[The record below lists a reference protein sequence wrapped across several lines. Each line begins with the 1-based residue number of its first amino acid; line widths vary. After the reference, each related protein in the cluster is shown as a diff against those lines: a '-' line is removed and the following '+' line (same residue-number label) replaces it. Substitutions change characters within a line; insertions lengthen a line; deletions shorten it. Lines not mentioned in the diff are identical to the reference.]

1 MSHRTGLPARGV
13 VAWLALIACLFA
25 SARATA
31 AGANGEK
38 PPGPTFERDIL
49 PIFKAYC
56 WHCHGGEACVAGLD
70 LRTFPLLLRGG
81 TSGPAIVRGSAKES
95 LLFKKFGG
103 DLARHPPEHSR
114 PTEAHV
120 ATLRAWIDAGAPAD
134 DEGAPLSTA
143 DSPPLTAADRARW
156 AFRTP
161 VRPKVPR
168 VASRSATNPIDAFLL
183 KKLEDRGLSFSPR
196 ADRTTLIRRASFDLI
211 GLPPTPREVD
221 AFARDAAPDAFDRLI
236 ERLLAS
242 PHYGERWGRHWLD
255 AAGYVDTRGTDNDAS
270 IIEPL
275 DGIWK
280 YRDYVIRAF
289 NANRPFDRFL
299 LEQIAGDEQ
308 VDWRDANRYEPR
320 DVELL
325 IATGFLRQAADVT
338 YAPEL
343 NTSDI
348 RHQVL
353 FDTVQTVSSNVLGLT
368 VHCAQCH
375 THKFDPISHA
385 DYYRLTGLFL
395 PAYDP
400 HNWLHSKERTMSDVP
415 PRQRAAL
422 DAANAGI
429 DRQIAVFREEQGRLR
444 RPFENRIRAAKLA
457 SVPAGKRAALLTAV
471 RTPARGRSE
480 MQKALVAEFGRFA
493 TASTEE
499 VDRALDART
508 KLQRLDLRR
517 RIAAL
522 EKGRTHYGF
531 IQALWD
537 AGTAPPTYIYR
548 RGDFRNPGPQI
559 EPGVVAVLDDPA
571 HPFRLPAG
579 GGRHGSTGYRTAFVK
594 WLTSERH
601 PLTARVYVNRVWMHH
616 FGRGIVPTPANFG
629 ASGLPPSHPEL
640 LDWLARE
647 FIASGWDVKHL
658 QRLILKSAAYQQTS
672 RPESANP
679 GDERAKRNAEI
690 DPDNILLWKMP
701 LKRHESEI
709 VRDAIL
715 AASGA
720 LDSRME
726 GPPVP
731 LKPNADGSVEVD
743 AAKLRAPADAGRRSV
758 YLFARRN
765 YQLTELGVFDQPV
778 VATNCTCRTSSAI
791 VSQSLA
797 LLNGRFAFDEA
808 RLFAERVERAAG
820 KAAPKQIETAFRIAL
835 GRLPSAEETRLA
847 ATLLQEQAI
856 RYRSTS
862 NGSPSKKMHE
872 PAAAEAALVDLCQML
887 LNTNEFLYAP

>member
-1 MSHRTGLPARGV
+1 MARRTGFRVRRTA
-13 VAWLALIACLFA
+13 ASLALIGCLLA
-25 SARATA
+25 PVTATS
-31 AGANGEK
+31 AGANADTH
-38 PPGPTFERDIL
+38 PGPTFERDVL

-81 TSGPAIVRGSAKES
+81 KIGPAIVRGSAKES
-95 LLFKKFGG
+95 LIFKKFGG
-103 DLARHPPEHSR
+103 DLAQHPPEHSR
-114 PTEAHV
+114 PTEAHM

-134 DEGAPLSTA
+134 DEGGPLSAA

-156 AFRTP
+156 AFQPP

-168 VASRSATNPIDAFLL
+168 VSSASVRTPIDAFLL
-183 KKLEDRGLSFSPR
+183 KKLEDRGLSFSPP
-196 ADRTTLIRRASFDLI
+196 ADRATLIRRASFDLI
-211 GLPPTPREVD
+211 GLPPTPQEVD
-221 AFARDAAPDAFDRLI
+221 EFVRDAAPDAFDRLI

-255 AAGYVDTRGTDNDAS
+255 AAGYVDTRGTDNDAG

-289 NANRPFDRFL
+289 NGDRPYDRFL
-299 LEQIAGDEQ
+299 LEQLAGDEQ
-308 VDWRDANRYEPR
+308 VDWRDADRYQPR
-320 DVELL
+320 DIELL

-353 FDTVQTVSSNVLGLT
+353 FDTVQTVSSNLLGLT

-400 HNWLHSKERTMSDVP
+400 HHWLHSKERMTSDVP
-415 PRQRAAL
+415 PRQRAAI

-429 DRQIAVFREEQGRLR
+429 DRQIAALRDEQSRLR

-457 SVPAGKRAALLTAV
+457 GVPAVKRAALLAAI
-471 RTPARGRSE
+471 RTPARGRNE

-493 TASTEE
+493 TASSEE

-508 KLQRLDLRR
+508 KVRRLELRR
-517 RIAAL
+517 QIAAL
-522 EKGRTHYGF
+522 EKGRTNYGF
-531 IQALWD
+531 VQALWD
-537 AGTAPPTYIYR
+537 VGPAPPTYIYR

-559 EPGVVAVLDDPA
+559 EPGVIAVLDDPA
-571 HPFRLPAG
+571 HPFRLPASG
-579 GGRHGSTGYRTAFVK
+579 GPHGSTGYRTAFAK
-594 WLTSERH
+594 WLTSDRH
-601 PLTARVYVNRVWMHH
+601 PLTARVYVNRVWLHY
-616 FGRGIVPTPANFG
+616 FGRGIVPTPDNFG

-658 QRLILKSAAYQQTS
+658 QRLILRSAAYQQTS
-672 RPESANP
+672 HPELATS
-679 GDERAKRNAEI
+679 GSGSGKRNAEI

-715 AASGA
+715 ATSGA
-720 LDSRME
+720 LDTRMS
-726 GPPVP
+726 GAPVP

-743 AAKLRAPADAGRRSV
+743 AAKLRTPADAGRRSV

-778 VATNCTCRTSSAI
+778 VATNCTCRTSSAV

-797 LLNGRFAFDEA
+797 LLNGRFAFEQA
-808 RLFAERVERAAG
+808 SLFAQRVDAAAG
-820 KAAPKQIETAFRIAL
+820 TAVPRQIETAFRIAL
-835 GRLPSAEETRLA
+835 GRPPSAEETQLA
-847 ATLLQEQAI
+847 ATLLREQAV
-856 RYRSTS
+856 RYLGT
-862 NGSPSKKMHE
+862 NESPSKKISE
-872 PAAAEAALVDLCQML
+872 PSAAALVDLCQML
-887 LNTNEFLYAP
+887 LNTNEFLYSP

>member
-1 MSHRTGLPARGV
+1 MIA
-13 VAWLALIACLFA
+13 ALALIGWLCA
-25 SARATA
+25 SLPAVNA
-31 AGANGEK
+31 APILGTSSDNH
-38 PPGPTFERDIL
+38 PGPTFERDVL

-81 TSGPAIVRGSAKES
+81 KNGPAIVRGSSKDS
-95 LLFKKFGG
+95 LLFRKFGG
-103 DLARHPPEHSR
+103 NLAQHPPENSR
-114 PTEAHV
+114 PTAAHL
-120 ATLRAWIDAGAPAD
+120 ATLRAWIDAGAPAA
-134 DEGAPLSTA
+134 DEGGPVSAA
-143 DSPPLTAADRARW
+143 DSPPLTAADRGRW
-156 AFRTP
+156 AFQTP

-168 VASRSATNPIDAFLL
+168 VFSPAARTPIDAFLL
-183 KKLEDRGLSFSPR
+183 KRLEERGISFSQPANR
-196 ADRTTLIRRASFDLI
+196 ATLIRRASFDLI
-211 GLPPTPREVD
+211 GLPPTPQEID
-221 AFARDAAPDAFDRLI
+221 DFIADTAPGAYERLI

-280 YRDYVIRAF
+280 YRDYVVRAF
-289 NANRPFDRFL
+289 NDDRPYDRFL
-299 LEQIAGDEQ
+299 LEQLAGDEQ
-308 VDWRDANRYEPR
+308 VDWRNARGYRPR

-353 FDTVQTVSSNVLGLT
+353 FDTVQTVSSNLLGLT

-375 THKFDPISHA
+375 THKFDPIAHA
-385 DYYRLTGLFL
+385 DYYRLAGIFL

-400 HNWLHSKERTMSDVP
+400 HNWLHSKARMMSDVP
-415 PRQRAAL
+415 PRKQAAI
-422 DAANAGI
+422 DAQNAGI
-429 DRQIAVFREEQGRLR
+429 DRQIVALRDELSKLR
-444 RPFENRIRAAKLA
+444 RPIENRIRATKLA
-457 SVPAGKRAALLTAV
+457 AVPAGKRSTLLAAV
-471 RTPARGRSE
+471 RTPAAGRTE
-480 MQKALVAEFGRFA
+480 TQKALVAELGRFA
-493 TASTEE
+493 VASSAE

-508 KLQRLDLRR
+508 KLRSNELRR
-517 RIAAL
+517 KIASL
-522 EKGRTHYGF
+522 QESRQHYGL

-537 AGTAPPTYIYR
+537 VGPAPPTYIYR

-559 EPGVVAVLDDPA
+559 EPGVIAVLDDPA
-571 HPFRLPAG
+571 HPFRLPPDDA
-579 GGRHGSTGYRTAFVK
+579 RHGSTGYRTAFAK
-594 WLTSERH
+594 WLTSDRH
-601 PLTARVYVNRVWMHH
+601 PLTARVYVNRIWLHH
-616 FGRGIVPTPANFG
+616 FGRGIVPTPDNFG

-647 FIASGWDVKHL
+647 FIDSGWNVKHL
-658 QRLILKSAAYQQTS
+658 QRLILTSAAYRQSSSPAVGLRT
-672 RPESANP
+672 
-679 GDERAKRNAEI
+679 RNVEI
-690 DPDNILLWKMP
+690 DADNILLWKMP

-715 AASGA
+715 AVSGD
-720 LDSRME
+720 LDSRMG

-743 AAKLRAPADAGRRSV
+743 ASKFRSPADAGRRSV

-778 VATNCTCRTSSAI
+778 VATNCTCRTSSAV

-797 LLNGRFAFDEA
+797 LLNGRFAFEQA
-808 RLFAERVERAAG
+808 RSFARRVEQAAG
-820 KAAPKQIETAFRIAL
+820 AAMPKQIDTAFRIAL
-835 GRLPSAEETRLA
+835 GRPPSTEETQLA
-847 ATLLQEQAI
+847 ATLMREQASLH
-856 RYRSTS
+856 R
-862 NGSPSKKMHE
+862 GAAEKPPSKKMAE
-872 PAAAEAALVDLCQML
+872 PGAAEAALVDLCQML
-887 LNTNEFLYAP
+887 LNTNEFLYAQ